1 VRKKGASPGDFLILR
16 TIIKIVG
23 SISDGL
29 LTVKRALPTGLLE
42 LLLPL
47 RRGNTVYSLDEKAVI
62 PPWV

>member
-47 RRGNTVYSLDEKAVI
+47 RRGNAV
-62 PPWV
+62 